1 MRLFAA
7 CCLVVSVV
15 FVMTSPSVAE
25 HALYDLSAQGID
37 GSTKSL
43 SEFKGKV
50 SLVVNTAS
58 ECGYTPQYTDLQ
70 KLYDT
75 YKDRGFVVLGFPS
88 NDFGHQEP
96 GSDAEIQ
103 KFCTSKFG
111 VTFPLFA
118 KTKVLGD
125 AKNPVYE
132 FLTKSTGGAEV
143 GWNFEKFLVGKN
155 GLVIERFPSGVKPM
169 SPTMTQAVEAELAK

>member
-1 MRLFAA
+1 MTAISAA
-7 CCLVVSVV
+7 EQ
-15 FVMTSPSVAE
+15 AI
-25 HALYDLSAQGID
+25 YDFNAQRID

-43 SEFKGKV
+43 EEFKGKV
-50 SLVVNTAS
+50 ALVVNTAS

-88 NDFGHQEP
+88 NDFGRQEP

-111 VTFPLFA
+111 ETFPLYA
-118 KTKVLGD
+118 KKKLLG
-125 AKNPVYE
+125 
-132 FLTKSTGGAEV
+132 
-143 GWNFEKFLVGKN
+143 
-155 GLVIERFPSGVKPM
+155 
-169 SPTMTQAVEAELAK
+169 